1 MHTQRRIGFSCT
13 VGLVGLVTVSAS
25 AQETQRRLT
34 AAEIAGLSKGGAGA
48 GTSGVSGIQTTILSG
63 DPTASGPYTIAIRVP
78 AHTKIA
84 AHTHRDD
91 RSGVVVSGNWYF
103 GYGDKADESRLKVMG
118 PGSFYTEPGNAAHFA
133 QTRDEP
139 AVVYITGVGPTDT
152 HYVDAAAARRHPQSN
167 AKP

>member
-1 MHTQRRIGFSCT
+1 
-13 VGLVGLVTVSAS
+13 
-25 AQETQRRLT
+25 
-34 AAEIAGLSKGGAGA
+34 
-48 GTSGVSGIQTTILSG
+48 
-63 DPTASGPYTIAIRVP
+63 
-78 AHTKIA
+78 
-84 AHTHRDD
+84 
-91 RSGVVVSGNWYF
+91 VVVSGNWYF

-139 AVVYITGVGPTDT
+139 AVVYITGVGPSDT